1 MVTDLQ
7 FYNAV
12 RSYSYRT
19 RLLEKM
25 NDLEQRIFDYM
36 NDKNLAEVSINGYYI
51 DITDGLISIME
62 RPIHNVNQLYIEF
75 KDDSY
80 NSGNNLK

>member
-12 RSYSYRT
+12 KSYSYRT
-19 RLLEKM
+19 RLVEKM

-36 NDKNLAEVSINGYYI
+36 NDKNLTEVSINGYFI
-51 DITDGLISIME
+51 DITDGIISILE
-62 RPIHNVNQLYIEF
+62 RSIPNINQLYIEF
-75 KDDSY
+75 KEDSY
-80 NSGNNLK
+80 NGGNNLK